1 MSLVKSI
8 LNLMGKLPND
18 KALHSFY
25 GSLLYLTLYFLIYLG
40 IKLTY
45 PPVPDGLTLS
55 LVPVSALILTHIVA
69 IAKEFYD
76 KKHPNHEPDPLDVIF
91 TILFPT
97 IYTVILMLQ
106 GF

>member
-1 MSLVKSI
+1 MKLVESI

-25 GSLLYLTLYFLIYLG
+25 GSLLYITLYFLIYLG

-45 PPVPDGLTLS
+45 PSIPDRLALS
-55 LVPVSALILTHIVA
+55 LAPISALILTLIVA
-69 IAKEFYD
+69 VAKEFYD
-76 KKHPNHEPDPLDVIF
+76 KKHPNHKADPLDAIF